1 MKRRTLFFLGLTGLA
16 GCTGRRKPRLNVFNW
31 SDYVAPTTIPRFEHD
46 LNVDVNYQVYESN
59 EEMLAKVFSGNSGWD
74 VVFPSNYYVQP
85 MAQSNLLAPLDHS
98 KLHTLDNLDERTR
111 KPVWDPALKWCVPYM
126 WGAAGIAY
134 NRKVTPAPRAWKDLW
149 DPKFH
154 GRMTMLDDAAE
165 ALGAALLELGLPLNS
180 PEAEHLE
187 RAKSELI
194 RQKPL
199 VRAYLN
205 AEARDQ
211 LVAGDLLA
219 SQLWAT
225 TAAQAMLNS
234 QDLAFVFPEEGFS
247 VYADCAVILRESEQQ
262 ELAHRFLAYL
272 LEPHIA
278 KTIVEHSRTATCNG
292 KGRELLPPVLRDNSV
307 LYPPPETLARGQW
320 FEPLPPAAQRLRDRM
335 WTEIKSA

>member
-31 SDYVAPTTIPRFEHD
+31 SDYVAPNTIPRFEHD
-46 LNVDVNYQVYESN
+46 MNVDVNYQVYESN

-111 KPVWDPALKWCVPYM
+111 KPAWDPELKWCVPYM

-134 NRKVTPAPRAWKDLW
+134 NKKVTPAPRAWKDLW
-149 DPKFH
+149 DPKFQ

-165 ALGAALLELGLPLNS
+165 ALGAALLKLGLPLNS

-187 RAKSELI
+187 RAKAELI

-205 AEARDQ
+205 AESRDQ
-211 LVAGDLLA
+211 LAAGDLLA

-225 TAAQAMLNS
+225 TAAQAMANS

-272 LEPHIA
+272 LEPNVA
-278 KTIVEHSRTATCNG
+278 EAIVEHSRTATCNR
-292 KGRELLPPVLRDNSV
+292 KGRGLLPPALRENLV
-307 LYPPPETLARGQW
+307 LYPPDETLARGQW